1 MSEVFP
7 YRPALA
13 MGSIG
18 RAASGYWGAVF
29 LVLSEASIFAYLY
42 FSYYYFSVQPHS
54 GPWPP
59 SGPPSFIYA
68 APQTA
73 VVLLAS
79 AAMWWA
85 DRSAGRAEQAGAL
98 LGLGLTL
105 ILGAGFIA
113 LQFLDWYAK
122 PFSLATDAYS
132 SLYYVITGVHLAHLV
147 AGIIMAAAV
156 QVWFLLGYLGPVRHV
171 RLTVTALYWYF
182 LAAVWLTL
190 FFTLNITPYLT

>member
-1 MSEVFP
+1 M
-7 YRPALA
+7 R
-13 MGSIG
+13 
-18 RAASGYWGAVF
+18 R
-29 LVLSEASIFAYLY
+29 
-42 FSYYYFSVQPHS
+42 
-54 GPWPP
+54 
-59 SGPPSFIYA
+59 
-68 APQTA
+68 PQTA
-73 VVLLAS
+73 VVLLA
-79 AAMWWA
+79 AAAIWWA
-85 DRSAGRAEQAGAL
+85 NRSAGRAEPASAL

-156 QVWFLLGYLGPVRHV
+156 LVWFLLGYLGPVRHV
-171 RLTVTALYWYF
+171 PLTVTALYWYF